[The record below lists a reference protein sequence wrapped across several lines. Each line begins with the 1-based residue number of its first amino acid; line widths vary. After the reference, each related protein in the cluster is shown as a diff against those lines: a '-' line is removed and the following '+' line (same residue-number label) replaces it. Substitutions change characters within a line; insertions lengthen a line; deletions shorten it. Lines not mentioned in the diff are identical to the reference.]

1 MSNAK
6 GSISRR
12 FMAAWLSFVMV
23 LGIFPASALTAYAA
37 TLEHPDGVTVS
48 VTDQDGKA
56 LAGVTVEYHINST
69 LNGDDYET
77 GTATTDENGCA
88 EVLSADKFVADDLTL
103 SATAVLADY
112 TYAEGSGSI
121 ANVEITSDTQN
132 FAIQLRS
139 TKIPGVTVTANSGLV
154 YQEGK
159 AQSLVTVA
167 GTKDADTIT
176 YKIDNDVVVT
186 PQKTNAGTYA
196 VEVTVARDGY
206 SDLVFTENV
215 TIAKASIAGIDI
227 TEVNTSYNEKT
238 QNIVALTGSFLPT
251 DEVHWFVNGDDT
263 GATDVPQKDAI
274 GEYTVRLTVY
284 RGNNYEVFDKT
295 VTSNIELGSIDLDG
309 LKITANKLTYNGD
322 EQEAVTVEGQGNYTL
337 QYRLSEMEAW
347 QKYDKVTG
355 TVPTVKNA
363 GDYTVYIKAVKDSY
377 NDKEYPEYPLNVHV
391 EQAEQSIAFSTA
403 VPTTVEIANDANKN
417 RYDFSANGTNLSG
430 EEIKYTLIDASGTDI
445 AEIDASNGTLT
456 VKYAGIVTVKAF
468 RAGNKNY
475 KDAEAYSTVVITAP
489 QSGLVSFAMQTVNY
503 VLDESGVPSEQ
514 QVTKVNA
521 DDNGAVTYSIG
532 QTNIGLFI
540 DPNSGKITVTNWN
553 KLGRAMRKTGS
564 VSVIVTAQK
573 AAGKMTAKEWIGNGE
588 TWTSQDFTC
597 EVYPATTTSY
607 KLVITYEAAP
617 DFDAVCNITS
627 SDPKTGWYNSK
638 YPATVTPKDSE
649 KYSIAVDDPIGFADK
664 QTVTEQGEDSH
675 YVYLK
680 DKTTRKICAGIELKI
695 KIDTVAPNT
704 DDMTISYSES
714 IVDKILS
721 RITFGYYNPDVT
733 VTFTAKDETSGLD
746 HMDWKYTKEAN
757 ASDVN
762 LAEESGRLTFDENGQ
777 AKLTFTASEAKQYRG
792 NISFTVTDK
801 AGNTSNTKT
810 DDGHVIVVDTISP
823 ICSVSYAD
831 PLNVHGG
838 KNYFDGNIEMTF
850 TVTEANF
857 YEEDFKTFVSKNGEP
872 KEAVFLNWE
881 KSAGE
886 KDTYIGTYT
895 LSGDGDCVVSAEYK
909 DRSKNAMVKY
919 QSDVLVIDTI
929 NPEIEFAYDEAN
941 QETTITVI
949 EHNFDYADIAA
960 TVTSE
965 DVNGNEVSANDL
977 NVELHQADKW
987 EHDGDTHTFKTT
999 NYVSGLYT
1007 ITIDYSDLSKRTAT
1021 YTTNEFIVDH
1031 GAPSAPEIS
1040 YSKSLLDTVL
1050 GGITFGFYNPD
1061 VTVTF
1066 TSYDA
1071 FAGVD
1076 YFTWSYEKQ
1085 ADASSTNVA
1094 KYNEAK
1100 LFAQQD
1106 SSDKSKYTAVV
1117 TLPLN
1122 EAEQLRGSIAA
1133 TATDKYGNVSAKT
1146 TDSGKV
1152 IVVDTISPTM
1162 AVEYSEASNQVGT
1175 TLYYGND
1182 KNGKAEVTFKATEAN
1197 FFAEDVIVKV
1207 SKNGTAAY
1215 DVTPVWT
1222 DVDADTHIG
1231 RYTISGDGHYIVS
1244 IEYTDRSGN
1253 EMVSYTSDMITID
1266 TVKPQIDVAY
1276 QNTTPI
1282 DTLQDS
1288 NGNTRKYFDSTQ
1300 TAVVTI
1306 TEHNFD
1312 SDEVNFDIVGKDVAG
1327 NERNINNLISVSS
1340 WSTNGDVHKITITYS
1355 GDANYTFD
1363 VAYNDL
1369 AKNAADDYVADH
1381 FTVDTVAPKITDVS
1395 YSTSV
1400 LETVLSS
1407 ASFGFYNA
1415 KMTVTITAED
1425 DTSGVHKFDY
1435 SYLTAAGVSS
1445 VNAQLLNQAVEEAD
1459 IKYSNDRKTATMTFE
1474 IPKAAL
1480 DRNHQF
1486 NGTVEFDVVDRSG
1499 NMVKQSESKRI
1510 VVDNIAPT
1518 ATVSYNAPVNEENG
1532 ISYYDGDIHG
1542 TITVNEAN
1550 FYAED
1555 VSVLVSKEG
1564 NAPQVLATSW
1574 SNSGVDNHVGT
1585 FTLTD
1590 DADYIVTINYHDK
1603 SGNAMAE
1610 YRSNQLTIDTI
1621 IEEPIYAINGVA
1633 KSGDNGGAY
1642 KDDATISFRFEDQ
1655 NFDSQ
1660 TIKLVRTRFNEVKD
1674 VTAEFVRVNLN
1685 EKGGSGS
1692 FDIAKTVDNDGI
1704 YVLTITMKDKAGHST
1719 ESHVKF
1725 TINRFGSVYEYSD
1738 YLTSLIKDGGQYV
1751 AKNGDAAITD
1761 DLVITEYNADRIVA
1775 GSLKIIITRDG
1786 EMIDTKFT
1794 ATPKASDSTAIGAS
1808 GWYQYVYTISKDNFI
1823 EDGVYNIMVTSED
1836 ATGNTSTSIPDNS
1849 IDARGNKILDVM
1861 TFTVDTIAPEIRN
1874 IVGLDKKIVNAQEQ
1888 LVKYTIVDV
1897 GGLKQVEIMVRGQL
1911 VDTITDFGD
1920 DLNSFTGEFTLTES
1934 NDAQTVQIKVTDLA
1948 GNVTD
1953 TASDEFNPGELYV
1966 FNDTITVSTNFFVR
1980 WYANTILFW
1989 GSIGGI
1995 AAVTA
2000 GIWIFAAAKRRTKNE
2015 EK

>member
-6 GSISRR
+6 KSISRR
-12 FMAAWLSFVMV
+12 FMAALLSFVLV
-23 LGIFPASALTAYAA
+23 LGLIPTSALTAYAA
-37 TLEHPDGVTVS
+37 TPEHPNGVTVS
-48 VTDQDGKA
+48 VTDQDGKGI
-56 LAGVTVEYHINST
+56 AGATVEYHINST
-69 LNGDDYET
+69 VNGADYAS

-88 EVLSADKFVADDLTL
+88 EVLAADKFIADDLTL
-103 SATAVLADY
+103 SATAVLTDY
-112 TYAEGSGSI
+112 TYADGSDSI
-121 ANVEITSDTQN
+121 KNAAITSDAQD

-154 YQEGK
+154 YQEGT

-167 GTKDADTIT
+167 GTKDTDTVT

-186 PQKTNAGTYA
+186 PQKTDAGTYA
-196 VEVTVARDGY
+196 VEVIVAREGY
-206 SDLVFTENV
+206 SDFVFSENV

-227 TEVNTSYNEKT
+227 TEVNASYNEKT
-238 QNIVALTGSFLPT
+238 QNIATLTGNFLPT
-251 DEVHWFVNGDDT
+251 DEVHWFVNGTDT
-263 GATDVPQKDAI
+263 GSMDVPQKDAV
-274 GEYTVRLTVY
+274 GEYTVRVTVD

-295 VTSNIELGSIDLDG
+295 VTSKIVLGNINLDG
-309 LKITANKLTYNGD
+309 LKITANKLTYNGE

-337 QYRLSEMEAW
+337 QYRLSETESW
-347 QKYDKVTG
+347 KKYDKAAG

-377 NDKEYPEYPLNVHV
+377 NDEEYPEYPLNVHV
-391 EQAEQSIAFSTA
+391 ERAEQSIAFSTA
-403 VPTTVEIANDANKN
+403 VPTTVELSNDSNKN

-430 EEIKYTLIDASGTDI
+430 EEIEYTLIDASGTDI
-445 AEIDASNGTLT
+445 AEIGASNGTLT
-456 VKYAGIVTVKAF
+456 VKHAGIVTVKAF

-475 KDAEAYSTVVITAP
+475 KDAEVYSTVVITAP

-532 QTNIGLFI
+532 QTNIGLSI

-573 AAGKMTAKEWIGNGE
+573 AAGAMTAKEWIRNGK
-588 TWTSQDFTC
+588 TWASQDFTC

-638 YPATVTPKDSE
+638 HPATVTPKDGE

-664 QTVTEQGEDSH
+664 QTVTEQGEDLH

-704 DDMTISYSES
+704 DDMTISYSGS

-721 RITFGYYNPDVT
+721 TITFGYYNPDVT
-733 VTFTAKDETSGLD
+733 VTFTAEDETSGLAYL
-746 HMDWKYTKEAN
+746 DWKYTKEAN

-762 LAEESGRLTFDENGQ
+762 LAEESGHLTFDENGQ
-777 AKLTFTASEAKQYRG
+777 AELILTASEVKQYRG

-801 AGNTSNTKT
+801 AGNTSDTKT
-810 DDGHVIVVDTISP
+810 DDGHVIVIDTITP
-823 ICSVSYAD
+823 NCSVSYDD
-831 PLNVHGG
+831 PLNIHDG
-838 KNYFDGNIEMTF
+838 KKYFDGSIELNF

-857 YEEDFKTFVSKNGEP
+857 YEEDFKAFVSKNGES
-872 KEAVFLNWE
+872 KAAVPLSWK
-881 KSAGE
+881 KSTEE
-886 KDTYIGTYT
+886 KDTYIGTYM
-895 LSGDGDCVVSAEYK
+895 LSGDGDYVVSAEYK
-909 DRSKNAMVKY
+909 DRSNNEMAKY

-929 NPEIEFAYDEAN
+929 NPVIGFAYDEAK
-941 QETTITVI
+941 QETTITVT
-949 EHNFDYADIAA
+949 EHNFDAADIAA
-960 TVTSE
+960 TVTSK
-965 DVNGNEVSANDL
+965 DVNGNKVSANDL

-1094 KYNEAK
+1094 RYNETK

-1152 IVVDTISPTM
+1152 IVVDTISPAM

-1182 KNGKAEVTFKATEAN
+1182 KSGKAEITFKVTEAN
-1197 FFAEDVIVKV
+1197 FFAEDVVVKV
-1207 SKNGTAAY
+1207 SKNGATAYA
-1215 DVTPVWT
+1215 VTPAWT

-1231 RYTISGDGHYIVS
+1231 SYTISGDGHYIVS
-1244 IEYTDRSGN
+1244 VEYKDRSNN
-1253 EMVSYTSDMITID
+1253 EMTTYQSDMITID
-1266 TVKPQIDVAY
+1266 TIKPQVNVTY
-1276 QNTTPI
+1276 QNTAKI
-1282 DTLQDS
+1282 ATLKD
-1288 NGNTRKYFDSTQ
+1288 GEGAERDYFSKTQ

-1306 TEHNFD
+1306 NEHNFD
-1312 SDEVNFDIVGKDVAG
+1312 SNDVKFNIVGKDVAG
-1327 NERNINNLISVSS
+1327 NMRNISDLISMSS
-1340 WSTNGDVHKITITYS
+1340 WRTNGDVHSITIAYS

-1363 VAYNDL
+1363 VDYSDL
-1369 AKNAADDYVADH
+1369 AKNAAEDYAADH
-1381 FTVDTVAPKITDVS
+1381 FTVDTVAPRITGVS

-1407 ASFGFYNA
+1407 VSFGFYNA
-1415 KMTVTITAED
+1415 KMTVTVTAED
-1425 DTSGVHKFDY
+1425 DTAGVHQFNY

-1445 VNAQLLNQAVEEAD
+1445 VNVQLLDQVIGEAG
-1459 IKYSNDRKTATMTFE
+1459 IKYSDGGRTATMTFE
-1474 IPKAAL
+1474 IPKMAL
-1480 DRNHQF
+1480 GSDNQF
-1486 NGTVEFDVVDRSG
+1486 NGTVKFDATDRSD
-1499 NMVKQSESKRI
+1499 NKVEQSENKRI

-1518 ATVSYNAPVNEENG
+1518 ATVSYNEPVNTQNG
-1532 ISYYDGDIHG
+1532 ISYYDGNING
-1542 TITVNEAN
+1542 TITINEAN

-1555 VSVLVSKEG
+1555 VSVMVSRDG
-1564 NAPQVLATSW
+1564 GPAQTLSTSW
-1574 SNSGVDNHVGT
+1574 SDSSVDTHIGS
-1585 FTLTD
+1585 FTLAD
-1590 DADYIVTINYHDK
+1590 DADYIVTINYRDK
-1603 SGNAMAE
+1603 SGNTMTE
-1610 YRSNQLTIDTI
+1610 YQSSQMTIDTK
-1621 IEEPIYAINGVA
+1621 IEEPTYSINGVA
-1633 KSGDNGGAY
+1633 KSGDDGGAY
-1642 KDDATISFRFEDQ
+1642 KDEANISFNFEDQ
-1655 NFDSQ
+1655 NFDTQ
-1660 TIKLVRTRFNEVKD
+1660 TVKLVRTRFNETKD
-1674 VTAEFVRVNLN
+1674 VTADFVKVGLN
-1685 EKGGSGS
+1685 EKGGWGTLRKEG
-1692 FDIAKTVDNDGI
+1692 APGR
-1704 YVLTITMKDKAGHST
+1704 LL
-1719 ESHVKF
+1719 
-1725 TINRFGSVYEYSD
+1725 
-1738 YLTSLIKDGGQYV
+1738 YLSLISSWKRCNPCGYAV
-1751 AKNGDAAITD
+1751 F
-1761 DLVITEYNADRIVA
+1761 
-1775 GSLKIIITRDG
+1775 SLLRS
-1786 EMIDTKFT
+1786 
-1794 ATPKASDSTAIGAS
+1794 ARCCWKASSISS
-1808 GWYQYVYTISKDNFI
+1808 GI
-1823 EDGVYNIMVTSED
+1823 
-1836 ATGNTSTSIPDNS
+1836 NS
-1849 IDARGNKILDVM
+1849 WSMPTPL
-1861 TFTVDTIAPEIRN
+1861 
-1874 IVGLDKKIVNAQEQ
+1874 
-1888 LVKYTIVDV
+1888 
-1897 GGLKQVEIMVRGQL
+1897 
-1911 VDTITDFGD
+1911 
-1920 DLNSFTGEFTLTES
+1920 
-1934 NDAQTVQIKVTDLA
+1934 
-1948 GNVTD
+1948 
-1953 TASDEFNPGELYV
+1953 
-1966 FNDTITVSTNFFVR
+1966 
-1980 WYANTILFW
+1980 
-1989 GSIGGI
+1989 
-1995 AAVTA
+1995 
-2000 GIWIFAAAKRRTKNE
+2000 
-2015 EK
+2015 